1 MKTSGQLRL
10 ISRITSII
18 LFLTVIIY
26 SFYATGYLHVFVIG
40 IIYLAANLAAYLNVI
55 LNPHRG
61 GVSFMYYFFFTFFVA
76 LPAAIQVKFQ
86 VFPGYVQFS
95 VDELARAYAILA
107 LAQLSYVIAEFRFD
121 QRWQRSYQKARNFG
135 SVVNSK
141 FYWYASA
148 FFGLICISIIIYLGP
163 DILFLTRGERGQ
175 ELMGEGIS
183 QQLLFIGRSLSLLMI
198 IIALYLSQHRSFR
211 SNRSLY
217 SISSI
222 VFLVIFFVLNY
233 PPGLARFQLMGAV
246 IAISAVFVNFFKSRI
261 KIAGSIAAILFLLFL
276 FPTIKQFGQGT
287 ADNFWSEAMNRESLE
302 YLRSVDFD
310 AFKQTANTGIYL
322 ENGSYRWGYNFLGVA
337 LFFVPRSIWPAK
349 PVDSGYLV
357 SSDLGYAYTNVGN
370 PLPAEALISFGYPG
384 IILVFYLLSI
394 AICKMELIVSKINY
408 RDSLYQS
415 AFVYCLTMGFITIIL
430 RGALNA
436 VAPQFA
442 TGFLAFFVLK
452 FLHDKT
458 TIPKIL

>member
-1 MKTSGQLRL
+1 MKLLGQLRL
-10 ISRITSII
+10 IGRITSIL

-26 SFYATGYLHVFVIG
+26 SFFVPGYLHVFVIG
-40 IIYLAANLAAYLNVI
+40 LIYLAANLAAYLNVI

-76 LPAAIQVKFQ
+76 LPALIQVKLQ
-86 VFPGYVQFS
+86 VFPWYAQFS
-95 VDELARAYAILA
+95 VGELASAYTILSV
-107 LAQLSYVIAEFRFD
+107 AQLSYVIAEFRFD
-121 QRWQRSYQKARNFG
+121 QRWNRSFKKAQNFG
-135 SVVNSK
+135 SVVNPK
-141 FYWYASA
+141 FYWYAAA
-148 FFGLICISIIIYLGP
+148 FFAVICMLIIIYLGP
-163 DILFLTRGERGQ
+163 DVLFLTRGERGQ
-175 ELMGEGIS
+175 ELVGEGIS
-183 QQLLFIGRSLSLLMI
+183 QQLLYIARSLSLLMI
-198 IIALYLSQHRSFR
+198 IISLYLNQHRSFK
-211 SNRSLY
+211 SNHLLY

-222 VFLVIFFVLNY
+222 AFVVVFFVLNY

-246 IAISAVFVNFFKSRI
+246 IAISAVYVNYFSSKI
-261 KIAGSIAAILFLLFL
+261 KAIGCIAAVLFLLFL

-287 ADNFWSEAMNRESLE
+287 ADNFWREAMNRESLE

-310 AFKQTANTGIYL
+310 AFNQAANTAIYI
-322 ENGSYRWGYNFLGVA
+322 EDGSYRWGYNFLGVA

-370 PLPAEALISFGYPG
+370 PLPAEAFISFGYPG
-384 IILVFYLLSI
+384 IILLFYLLSI
-394 AICKMELIVSKINY
+394 GICKMELIVSKTNY
-408 RDSLYQS
+408 RDTLYQS

-430 RGALNA
+430 RGALNGI
-436 VAPQFA
+436 APQFA